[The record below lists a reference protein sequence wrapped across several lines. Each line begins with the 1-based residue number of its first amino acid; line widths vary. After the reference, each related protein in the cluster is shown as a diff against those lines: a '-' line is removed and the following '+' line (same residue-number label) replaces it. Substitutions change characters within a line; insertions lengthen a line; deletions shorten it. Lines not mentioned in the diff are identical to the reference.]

1 MGCAYFY
8 FEKSVF
14 WYTLI
19 DMPWSPQL
27 NVPNQGSHCTSHHMC
42 LRKSSAVFNQQ
53 PLCNVVSVI
62 IIWPS
67 GQPMN
72 SSVVISKSPYLMPD
86 FQVSRGARL
95 LKCSLVLVLAL
106 HIQACLVPCLQNIAN
121 FLPCHFCSSNA
132 FCTSVLVAETECKIT
147 KTAEHD
153 INN

>member
-1 MGCAYFY
+1 MA
-8 FEKSVF
+8 
-14 WYTLI
+14 
-19 DMPWSPQL
+19 WSPRL
-27 NVPNQGSHCTSHHMC
+27 NIANQGIHCTSNHMC

-67 GQPMN
+67 GQTMN

-86 FQVSRGARL
+86 FQVRRGTRL

-121 FLPCHFCSSNA
+121 FLPCHVCSSNA
-132 FCTSVLVAETECKIT
+132 FCTSVLVVETECKIT